1 MTPLKNEVVGQDP
14 SLSLNINGA
23 RHVHDDSLRLARNCP
38 ECVAYDLMRDII
50 FDDPKKPLPQSR
62 EFRAY
67 ILDLYAECL
76 DAVKGRRFASS
87 LATTPISPPRE
98 LGVDAPA
105 MEAAVA
111 TATPPASV
119 AEPPD
124 GMQFEHLRKR
134 RLPA

>member
-1 MTPLKNEVVGQDP
+1 MTPLKNVIARQDS

-23 RHVHDDSLRLARNCP
+23 RRVQDDSLRLARNCP

-50 FDDPKKPLPQSR
+50 FDDPQKPLPQSR

-76 DAVKGRRFASS
+76 DAVQGRRLGSS
-87 LATTPISPPRE
+87 IATAPIPPRQE
-98 LGVDAPA
+98 LAVAAPA
-105 MEAAVA
+105 KEPTAAS
-111 TATPPASV
+111 ATPQFSA
-119 AEPPD
+119 AEPQD
-124 GMQFEHLRKR
+124 GVPFERQRMR

>member
-1 MTPLKNEVVGQDP
+1 MTPLKNGIGRQDP

-23 RHVHDDSLRLARNCP
+23 RRVHDDSLRQSRICP

-76 DAVKGRRFASS
+76 DAVQGRRFASS
-87 LATTPISPPRE
+87 LATTPIKPTQEMAEAAPTEEPTVASSPPQ
-98 LGVDAPA
+98 
-105 MEAAVA
+105 
-111 TATPPASV
+111 ASA
-119 AEPPD
+119 AEPQD
-124 GMQFEHLRKR
+124 GMLFERQRKR
-134 RLPA
+134 RLSA

>member
-1 MTPLKNEVVGQDP
+1 MTPNNGIAQQDP
-14 SLSLNINGA
+14 SLSPNINGA
-23 RHVHDDSLRLARNCP
+23 GRVHDDSLRLARICP

-76 DAVKGRRFASS
+76 DAVQGRRCASS
-87 LATTPISPPRE
+87 LATTPIPPPQE
-98 LGVDAPA
+98 LAEAAPA
-105 MEAAVA
+105 KEPAVA
-111 TATPPASV
+111 SATPQAST
-119 AEPPD
+119 AESQD
-124 GMQFEHLRKR
+124 GVPFERPRKR